1 MKILE
6 RHLIRTD
13 RTSMNLT
20 MAQQYWCYLKR
31 LEGKHN
37 AASIIAAETMLR
49 LVMRTARNTM
59 SAHVNFAR
67 LLPLRWSVLKRPL
80 KHLVK
85 TLIKSCKNLHEM

>member
-31 LEGKHN
+31 LEDKHN
-37 AASIIAAETMLR
+37 AALIIAAETMLR

-67 LLPLRWSVLKRPL
+67 LLPLRWSVLKSL
-80 KHLVK
+80 MKLLVK
-85 TLIKSCKNLHEM
+85 TLMKSCKNLVEI